1 MAISIKF
8 PFKET
13 SQGGVFFPNNT
24 TIESIQTNLISLLTT
39 KRRNRVMRSNFYS
52 PLWDYIFEP
61 WDDISESR
69 LREDL
74 IEKIGEY
81 IPQVDVDN
89 IIFTF
94 TEQENLLEVKI
105 IYKIVELGNIQD
117 EVNVVVPVEPSNESF
132 NNI

>member
-39 KRRNRVMRSNFYS
+39 KRRNRVMRCNFYS